1 MNTTLV
7 KPEFP
12 LLRRLSRDL
21 DSFFDRFGFDRP
33 MTFST
38 ELAWTPDLE
47 VLEKGNEFIVKA
59 DVPGMKREDIKVELT
74 ENELTI
80 SGERKME
87 KEEKEKG
94 FYRTERS
101 YGSFFRTITLPEGVK
116 TKEAKAVV
124 KDGVLE
130 VKMPMAKIEE
140 TKRRLE
146 IAA

>member
-33 MTFST
+33 ITLAAEF
-38 ELAWTPDLE
+38 AWTPDLE

-74 ENELTI
+74 DNELTI

-101 YGSFFRTITLPEGVK
+101 YGSFFRTIALPEGVK
-116 TKEAKAVV
+116 TKDAKAIV

-130 VKMPMAKIEE
+130 VKMPMAKIEA

>member
-21 DSFFDRFGFDRP
+21 DSFFDRFGFERP
-33 MTFST
+33 IALST
-38 ELAWTPDLE
+38 EFAWTPDLE

-74 ENELTI
+74 DNELTI

-130 VKMPMAKIEE
+130 IKMPRAKIEE
-140 TKRRLE
+140 TRRRLE

>member
-12 LLRRLSRDL
+12 LLRRLSRDI
-21 DSFFDRFGFDRP
+21 DTFFDRFGLDRP
-33 MTFST
+33 ITLSAEF
-38 ELAWTPDLE
+38 AWTPDLE

-74 ENELTI
+74 DNELTI

-116 TKEAKAVV
+116 TKDAKAVV

-130 VKMPMAKIEE
+130 IKMPMAKIEE

>member
-12 LLRRLSRDL
+12 LLRRLSRDI
-21 DSFFDRFGFDRP
+21 DTFFDRFGFDRP
-33 MTFST
+33 MPFSS
-38 ELAWTPDLE
+38 EFAWTPDLE
-47 VLEKGNEFIVKA
+47 VLEKNNEFIVKA

-74 ENELTI
+74 DYELTI

-87 KEEKEKG
+87 KEEKDKG
-94 FYRTERS
+94 FYRSERS
-101 YGSFFRTITLPEGVK
+101 YGSFLRTIALPEGVK
-116 TKEAKAVV
+116 TKDAKAVV

>member
-12 LLRRLSRDL
+12 LLRRLSRDI
-21 DSFFDRFGFDRP
+21 DTFFDRFGLDRP
-33 MTFST
+33 LTLST
-38 ELAWTPDLE
+38 EFAWTPDLE
-47 VLEKGNEFIVKA
+47 VFEKGNEFIVKA

-74 ENELTI
+74 DNELTI

-116 TKEAKAVV
+116 TKDAKAVV
-124 KDGVLE
+124 RDGVLE